1 MNKSFFSVFSKK
13 NVSRCHSYFVEK
25 CFIDEIKHEKME
37 MNVQKWV
44 RLARGIG
51 KGLLNGEGKQMDDE
65 VSEWANE
72 SDRGKRI
79 LDDLK
84 DLDFYVEKEAKKREI
99 EKRYSWEEF
108 MTWRRRYERRR
119 KLLVV
124 RCVAAVAILFFVSI
138 CVWFANKGEEKSQF
152 MFPSEIKPGSLRASL
167 ILNDGQE
174 IILDKRL
181 SLMESD
187 SSVVLN
193 NEKGELSYRNVR
205 EKSGESSIN
214 TLRVPCGG
222 EYQLMLADGTRVRVN
237 SESELVFPT
246 CFNSD
251 RREVFLKGEAYFQVA
266 PDSDKPFYV
275 RVNDYVVK
283 VTGTSFNVTS
293 YTDDPCTMTT
303 LAEGKVSVY
312 GNDSTWNCDLTP
324 GHMLKFD
331 KGTALVTSEEC
342 DPRIYTSWIDGEF
355 KFRDMRLEDIM
366 KKLNRWYDFEVAYEE
381 EELKDLRFSGA
392 AEKYNPV
399 EFLLKMIEEVTKVHF
414 DIEGK
419 RIMVKNN

>member
-1 MNKSFFSVFSKK
+1 M
-13 NVSRCHSYFVEK
+13 
-25 CFIDEIKHEKME
+25 
-37 MNVQKWV
+37 QKWV

-65 VSEWANE
+65 VSEWAKE

-79 LDDLK
+79 LDELK

-99 EKRYSWEEF
+99 EKCYSWEEF

-124 RCVAAVAILFFVSI
+124 RCVAAVAILFLVST
-138 CVWFANKGEEKSQF
+138 CVWFVNRGGEESQF

-174 IILDKRL
+174 IMLDKRL

-187 SSVVLN
+187 SSVVLS

-205 EKSGESSIN
+205 ERAGESSVN

-275 RVNDYVVK
+275 RVNDYIVK

-303 LAEGKVSVY
+303 LVEGKVSVY

-331 KGTALVTSEEC
+331 KGTARVTSEEC

-399 EFLLKMIEEVTKVHF
+399 EFLLKMIEEVTKVRF

>member
-1 MNKSFFSVFSKK
+1 M
-13 NVSRCHSYFVEK
+13 
-25 CFIDEIKHEKME
+25 
-37 MNVQKWV
+37 QKWV

-65 VSEWANE
+65 VSEWAKE

-79 LDDLK
+79 LDELK

-99 EKRYSWEEF
+99 EKCYSWEEF

-124 RCVAAVAILFFVSI
+124 RCVAAVAILFLVST
-138 CVWFANKGEEKSQF
+138 CVWFVNRGGEESQF

-174 IILDKRL
+174 IMLDKRL

-187 SSVVLN
+187 SSVVLS

-205 EKSGESSIN
+205 ERAGESSVN

-275 RVNDYVVK
+275 RVNDYIVK

-303 LAEGKVSVY
+303 LVEGKVSVY

-331 KGTALVTSEEC
+331 KGTARVTSEEC

>member
-1 MNKSFFSVFSKK
+1 M
-13 NVSRCHSYFVEK
+13 
-25 CFIDEIKHEKME
+25 
-37 MNVQKWV
+37 QKWV

-65 VSEWANE
+65 VSEWAKE

-79 LDDLK
+79 LDELK
-84 DLDFYVEKEAKKREI
+84 DLEFYVEKEAKKREI
-99 EKRYSWEEF
+99 EKCYSWEEF

-124 RCVAAVAILFFVSI
+124 RCVAAVAILFLVST
-138 CVWFANKGEEKSQF
+138 CVWFVNRGGEESQF

-174 IILDKRL
+174 IMLDKRL

-187 SSVVLN
+187 SSVVLS

-205 EKSGESSIN
+205 ERAGESSVN

-275 RVNDYVVK
+275 RVNDYIVK

-303 LAEGKVSVY
+303 LVEGKVSVY

-331 KGTALVTSEEC
+331 KGTARVTSEEC

-399 EFLLKMIEEVTKVHF
+399 EFLLKMIEEVTKVRF

>member
-1 MNKSFFSVFSKK
+1 M
-13 NVSRCHSYFVEK
+13 
-25 CFIDEIKHEKME
+25 
-37 MNVQKWV
+37 QKWV

-65 VSEWANE
+65 VSEWAKE

-79 LDDLK
+79 LDELK

-99 EKRYSWEEF
+99 EKCYSWEEF

-119 KLLVV
+119 ELLVV
-124 RCVAAVAILFFVSI
+124 RCVAAVAILLLVGTG
-138 CVWFANKGEEKSQF
+138 VWFVNRGGEESLS
-152 MFPSEIKPGSLRASL
+152 MFPSEIGPGRLRASL

-174 IILDKRL
+174 IMLDKRL

-187 SSVVLN
+187 SSVVLS

-205 EKSGESSIN
+205 ERAGESSVN

-275 RVNDYVVK
+275 RVNDYIVK

-303 LAEGKVSVY
+303 LVEGKVSVY

-331 KGTALVTSEEC
+331 KGTARVTSEEC

-392 AEKYNPV
+392 VEKYNPV
-399 EFLLKMIEEVTKVHF
+399 EFLLKMIEEVTKVRF

>member
-1 MNKSFFSVFSKK
+1 M
-13 NVSRCHSYFVEK
+13 
-25 CFIDEIKHEKME
+25 
-37 MNVQKWV
+37 QKWV

-65 VSEWANE
+65 VSEWAKE

-79 LDDLK
+79 LDELK

-99 EKRYSWEEF
+99 EKCYSWEEF

-124 RCVAAVAILFFVSI
+124 RCVAAVAILFLVST
-138 CVWFANKGEEKSQF
+138 CVWFVNRGGEESQF

-174 IILDKRL
+174 IMLDKRL

-187 SSVVLN
+187 SSVVLS

-205 EKSGESSIN
+205 ERSGESSIN

-246 CFNSD
+246 CFNSG

-275 RVNDYVVK
+275 RVNDYIVK

-303 LAEGKVSVY
+303 LVEGKVSVY

-331 KGTALVTSEEC
+331 KGTARVTSEEC

-399 EFLLKMIEEVTKVHF
+399 EFLLKMIEEVTKVRF

>member
-1 MNKSFFSVFSKK
+1 M
-13 NVSRCHSYFVEK
+13 
-25 CFIDEIKHEKME
+25 
-37 MNVQKWV
+37 QKWV

-65 VSEWANE
+65 VSEWAKE

-79 LDDLK
+79 LDELK

-99 EKRYSWEEF
+99 EKCYSWEEF

-124 RCVAAVAILFFVSI
+124 RCVAAVAILFLVST
-138 CVWFANKGEEKSQF
+138 CVWFVNRGGEESQF

-174 IILDKRL
+174 IMLDKRL

-187 SSVVLN
+187 SSVVLS

-205 EKSGESSIN
+205 ERAGESSVN

-246 CFNSD
+246 CFNSG

-275 RVNDYVVK
+275 RVNDYIVK

-303 LAEGKVSVY
+303 LVEGKVSVY

-331 KGTALVTSEEC
+331 KGTARVTSEEC

-355 KFRDMRLEDIM
+355 KFRDMRLENIM

-399 EFLLKMIEEVTKVHF
+399 EFLLKMIEEVTKVRF

>member
-1 MNKSFFSVFSKK
+1 M
-13 NVSRCHSYFVEK
+13 
-25 CFIDEIKHEKME
+25 
-37 MNVQKWV
+37 QKWV

-65 VSEWANE
+65 VSEWAKE

-79 LDDLK
+79 LDELK

-99 EKRYSWEEF
+99 EKCYSWEEF

-124 RCVAAVAILFFVSI
+124 RCVAAVVILFLVST
-138 CVWFANKGEEKSQF
+138 CVWFVNRGGEESQF

-174 IILDKRL
+174 IMLDKRL

-187 SSVVLN
+187 SSVVLS

-205 EKSGESSIN
+205 ERAGESSVN

-275 RVNDYVVK
+275 RVNDYIVK
-283 VTGTSFNVTS
+283 VTGTTFNVTS

-303 LAEGKVSVY
+303 LVEGKVSVY

-331 KGTALVTSEEC
+331 KGTARVTSEEC

-399 EFLLKMIEEVTKVHF
+399 EFLLKMIEEVTKVRF

>member
-1 MNKSFFSVFSKK
+1 M
-13 NVSRCHSYFVEK
+13 
-25 CFIDEIKHEKME
+25 
-37 MNVQKWV
+37 QKWV

-65 VSEWANE
+65 VSEWAKE

-79 LDDLK
+79 LDELK

-99 EKRYSWEEF
+99 EKCYSWEEF

-124 RCVAAVAILFFVSI
+124 RCVAAVVILFLVST
-138 CVWFANKGEEKSQF
+138 CVWFVNRGGEESQF

-174 IILDKRL
+174 IMLDKRL

-187 SSVVLN
+187 SSVVLSN
-193 NEKGELSYRNVR
+193 QKGELSYRNVR
-205 EKSGESSIN
+205 ERAGESSVN

-275 RVNDYVVK
+275 RVNDYIVK

-303 LAEGKVSVY
+303 LVEGKVSVY

-331 KGTALVTSEEC
+331 KGTARVTSEEC

-399 EFLLKMIEEVTKVHF
+399 EFLLKMIEEVTKVRF

>member
-1 MNKSFFSVFSKK
+1 M
-13 NVSRCHSYFVEK
+13 
-25 CFIDEIKHEKME
+25 
-37 MNVQKWV
+37 QKWV

-65 VSEWANE
+65 VSEWAKE

-79 LDDLK
+79 LDELK

-99 EKRYSWEEF
+99 EKCYSWEEF

-124 RCVAAVAILFFVSI
+124 RCVAAVAILFLVST
-138 CVWFANKGEEKSQF
+138 CVWFVNRGGEESQF

-174 IILDKRL
+174 IMLDKRL

-187 SSVVLN
+187 SSVVLS
-193 NEKGELSYRNVR
+193 NEKGELAYRNVR

-246 CFNSD
+246 CFNSG

-275 RVNDYVVK
+275 RVNDYIVK

-303 LAEGKVSVY
+303 LVEGKVSVY

-324 GHMLKFD
+324 GYMLKFD
-331 KGTALVTSEEC
+331 KGTAQVISEEC

-399 EFLLKMIEEVTKVHF
+399 EFLLKMIEEVTKVRF

>member
-1 MNKSFFSVFSKK
+1 M
-13 NVSRCHSYFVEK
+13 
-25 CFIDEIKHEKME
+25 
-37 MNVQKWV
+37 QKWV

-65 VSEWANE
+65 VSEWAKE

-79 LDDLK
+79 LDELK

-99 EKRYSWEEF
+99 EKCYSWEEF

-124 RCVAAVAILFFVSI
+124 RCVAAVAILFLVST
-138 CVWFANKGEEKSQF
+138 CVWFVNRGGEESQF

-174 IILDKRL
+174 IMLDKRL

-187 SSVVLN
+187 SSVVLS

-205 EKSGESSIN
+205 ERAGESSVN
-214 TLRVPCGG
+214 TLRVPCSG

-275 RVNDYVVK
+275 RVNDYIVK

-303 LAEGKVSVY
+303 LVEGKVSVY

-331 KGTALVTSEEC
+331 KGTARVTSEEC

-399 EFLLKMIEEVTKVHF
+399 EFLLKMIEEVTKVRF

>member
-1 MNKSFFSVFSKK
+1 
-13 NVSRCHSYFVEK
+13 
-25 CFIDEIKHEKME
+25 ME

-65 VSEWANE
+65 VSEWAKE

-79 LDDLK
+79 LDELK

-99 EKRYSWEEF
+99 EKCYSWEEF

-124 RCVAAVAILFFVSI
+124 RCVAAVAILFLVST
-138 CVWFANKGEEKSQF
+138 CVWFVNRGGEESQF

-174 IILDKRL
+174 IMLDKRL

-187 SSVVLN
+187 SSVVLS

-205 EKSGESSIN
+205 ERAGESSVN

-275 RVNDYVVK
+275 RVNDYIVK

-303 LAEGKVSVY
+303 LVEGKVSVY

-324 GHMLKFD
+324 GYMLKFD
-331 KGTALVTSEEC
+331 KGTARVTSEEC

-399 EFLLKMIEEVTKVHF
+399 EFLLKMIEEVTKVRF

>member
-1 MNKSFFSVFSKK
+1 M
-13 NVSRCHSYFVEK
+13 
-25 CFIDEIKHEKME
+25 
-37 MNVQKWV
+37 QKWV

-51 KGLLNGEGKQMDDE
+51 KGLLNGEGKQVDDE
-65 VSEWANE
+65 VSEWAKE

-79 LDDLK
+79 LDELK

-99 EKRYSWEEF
+99 EKCYSWEEF

-124 RCVAAVAILFFVSI
+124 RCVAAVAILFLVST
-138 CVWFANKGEEKSQF
+138 CVWFVNRGGEESQF

-174 IILDKRL
+174 IMLDKRL

-187 SSVVLN
+187 SSVVLS

-205 EKSGESSIN
+205 ERAGESSVN

-275 RVNDYVVK
+275 RVNDYIVK
-283 VTGTSFNVTS
+283 VTGTSFNVPS

-303 LAEGKVSVY
+303 LVEGKVSVY

-331 KGTALVTSEEC
+331 KGTARVTSEEC

-399 EFLLKMIEEVTKVHF
+399 EFLLKMIEEVTKVRF

>member
-1 MNKSFFSVFSKK
+1 
-13 NVSRCHSYFVEK
+13 
-25 CFIDEIKHEKME
+25 ME

-65 VSEWANE
+65 VSEWAKE

-79 LDDLK
+79 LDELK

-99 EKRYSWEEF
+99 EKCYSWEEF

-124 RCVAAVAILFFVSI
+124 RCVAAVAILFLVST
-138 CVWFANKGEEKSQF
+138 CVWFVNRGGEESQF

-174 IILDKRL
+174 IMLDKRL

-187 SSVVLN
+187 SSVVLS

-205 EKSGESSIN
+205 ERAGESSVN

-222 EYQLMLADGTRVRVN
+222 EYQLMLADGTRVWVN

-246 CFNSD
+246 CFNSG

-275 RVNDYVVK
+275 RVNDYIVK

-303 LAEGKVSVY
+303 LVEGKVSVY

-331 KGTALVTSEEC
+331 KGTARVTSEEC

-399 EFLLKMIEEVTKVHF
+399 EFLLKMIEEVTKVRF

>member
-1 MNKSFFSVFSKK
+1 M
-13 NVSRCHSYFVEK
+13 
-25 CFIDEIKHEKME
+25 
-37 MNVQKWV
+37 QKWV

-65 VSEWANE
+65 VSEWAKE

-79 LDDLK
+79 LDELK

-99 EKRYSWEEF
+99 EKCYSWEEF

-124 RCVAAVAILFFVSI
+124 RCVAAVVILFLVST
-138 CVWFANKGEEKSQF
+138 CVWFVNRGGEESQF

-174 IILDKRL
+174 IMLDKRL

-187 SSVVLN
+187 SSVVLS

-205 EKSGESSIN
+205 ERAGESSVN

-275 RVNDYVVK
+275 RVNDYIVK

-303 LAEGKVSVY
+303 LVEGKVSVY

-331 KGTALVTSEEC
+331 KGTARVTSEEC

-399 EFLLKMIEEVTKVHF
+399 EFLLKMIEEVTKVRF

-419 RIMVKNN
+419 RIMVKNNENRESSLPCSVKIIS

>member
-1 MNKSFFSVFSKK
+1 M
-13 NVSRCHSYFVEK
+13 
-25 CFIDEIKHEKME
+25 
-37 MNVQKWV
+37 QKWV

-65 VSEWANE
+65 VSEWAKE

-79 LDDLK
+79 LDELK

-99 EKRYSWEEF
+99 EKCYSWEEF

-124 RCVAAVAILFFVSI
+124 RCVAAVAILFLVST
-138 CVWFANKGEEKSQF
+138 CVWFVNRGGEESQF

-174 IILDKRL
+174 IMLDKRL

-187 SSVVLN
+187 SSVVLS

-205 EKSGESSIN
+205 ERAGESSVN

-237 SESELVFPT
+237 SESELVFPI

-275 RVNDYVVK
+275 RVNDYIVK

-303 LAEGKVSVY
+303 LVEGKVSVY

-331 KGTALVTSEEC
+331 KGTARVTSEEC

-399 EFLLKMIEEVTKVHF
+399 EFLLKMIEEVTKVRF

>member
-1 MNKSFFSVFSKK
+1 M
-13 NVSRCHSYFVEK
+13 
-25 CFIDEIKHEKME
+25 
-37 MNVQKWV
+37 QKWV

-65 VSEWANE
+65 VSEWAKE

-79 LDDLK
+79 LDELK

-99 EKRYSWEEF
+99 EKCYSWEEF

-124 RCVAAVAILFFVSI
+124 RCVAAVVILFLVST
-138 CVWFANKGEEKSQF
+138 CVWFVNRGGEESQF

-174 IILDKRL
+174 IMLDKRL

-187 SSVVLN
+187 SSVVLS

-205 EKSGESSIN
+205 ERAGESSVN

-275 RVNDYVVK
+275 RVNDYIVK

-303 LAEGKVSVY
+303 LVEGKVSVY

-331 KGTALVTSEEC
+331 KGTTRVTSEEC

-399 EFLLKMIEEVTKVHF
+399 EFLLKMIEEVTKVRF

>member
-1 MNKSFFSVFSKK
+1 M
-13 NVSRCHSYFVEK
+13 
-25 CFIDEIKHEKME
+25 
-37 MNVQKWV
+37 QKWV

-65 VSEWANE
+65 VSEWAKE

-79 LDDLK
+79 LDELK

-99 EKRYSWEEF
+99 EKCYSWEEF

-124 RCVAAVAILFFVSI
+124 RCVAAVAILFLVST
-138 CVWFANKGEEKSQF
+138 CVWFVNRGGEESQF

-174 IILDKRL
+174 IMLDKRL

-187 SSVVLN
+187 SSVVLS

-205 EKSGESSIN
+205 ERAGESSVN

-222 EYQLMLADGTRVRVN
+222 EYQFMLADGTRVRVN

-275 RVNDYVVK
+275 RVNDYIVK

-293 YTDDPCTMTT
+293 YTDDPCAMTT
-303 LAEGKVSVY
+303 LVEGKVSVY

-331 KGTALVTSEEC
+331 KGTARVTSEEC
-342 DPRIYTSWIDGEF
+342 DPRIYISWIDGEF

>member
-1 MNKSFFSVFSKK
+1 M
-13 NVSRCHSYFVEK
+13 
-25 CFIDEIKHEKME
+25 
-37 MNVQKWV
+37 QKWV

-65 VSEWANE
+65 VSEWAKE

-79 LDDLK
+79 LDELK

-99 EKRYSWEEF
+99 EKCYSWEEF

-124 RCVAAVAILFFVSI
+124 RCVAAVAILFLVST
-138 CVWFANKGEEKSQF
+138 CVWFVNRGGEESQF

-174 IILDKRL
+174 IMLDKRL

-187 SSVVLN
+187 SSVVLS

-205 EKSGESSIN
+205 ERAGESSVN

-275 RVNDYVVK
+275 RVNDYIVK

-303 LAEGKVSVY
+303 LVEGKVSVY

-331 KGTALVTSEEC
+331 KGTARVTSEEC
-342 DPRIYTSWIDGEF
+342 DPIIYTSWIDGEF

-399 EFLLKMIEEVTKVHF
+399 EFLLKMIEEVTKVRF

>member
-1 MNKSFFSVFSKK
+1 
-13 NVSRCHSYFVEK
+13 
-25 CFIDEIKHEKME
+25 ME

-65 VSEWANE
+65 VSEWAKE

-79 LDDLK
+79 LDELK

-99 EKRYSWEEF
+99 EKCYSWEEF

-124 RCVAAVAILFFVSI
+124 RCVAAVAILFLVST
-138 CVWFANKGEEKSQF
+138 CVWFVNRGGEESQF

-174 IILDKRL
+174 IMLDKRL

-187 SSVVLN
+187 SSVVLS

-205 EKSGESSIN
+205 ERSGESSIN

-275 RVNDYVVK
+275 RVNDYIVK

-303 LAEGKVSVY
+303 LVEGKVSVY

-331 KGTALVTSEEC
+331 KGTARVTSEEC

-399 EFLLKMIEEVTKVHF
+399 EFLLKMIEEVTKVRF

>member
-1 MNKSFFSVFSKK
+1 M
-13 NVSRCHSYFVEK
+13 
-25 CFIDEIKHEKME
+25 
-37 MNVQKWV
+37 QKWV

-65 VSEWANE
+65 VSEWAKE

-79 LDDLK
+79 LDELK

-99 EKRYSWEEF
+99 EKCYSWEEF

-124 RCVAAVAILFFVSI
+124 RCVAAVAILFLVST
-138 CVWFANKGEEKSQF
+138 CVWFVNRGGEESQF

-174 IILDKRL
+174 IMLDKRL

-187 SSVVLN
+187 SSVVLS

-205 EKSGESSIN
+205 ERAGESSVN

-251 RREVFLKGEAYFQVA
+251 RREVFLKGEAYFQGA

-275 RVNDYVVK
+275 RVNDYIVK

-303 LAEGKVSVY
+303 LVEGKVSVY

-331 KGTALVTSEEC
+331 KGTARVTSEEC

-399 EFLLKMIEEVTKVHF
+399 EFLLKMIEEVTKVRF

>member
-1 MNKSFFSVFSKK
+1 
-13 NVSRCHSYFVEK
+13 
-25 CFIDEIKHEKME
+25 ME

-65 VSEWANE
+65 VSEWAKE

-79 LDDLK
+79 LDELK

-99 EKRYSWEEF
+99 EKCYSWEEF

-124 RCVAAVAILFFVSI
+124 RCVAAVAILFLVST
-138 CVWFANKGEEKSQF
+138 CVWFVNRGGEESQF

-174 IILDKRL
+174 IMLDKRL

-187 SSVVLN
+187 SSVVLS

-205 EKSGESSIN
+205 ERAGESSVN

-275 RVNDYVVK
+275 RVNDYIVK

-303 LAEGKVSVY
+303 LVEGKVSVY

-331 KGTALVTSEEC
+331 KGTARVTSEEC

-399 EFLLKMIEEVTKVHF
+399 EFLLKMIEEVTKVRF

>member
-1 MNKSFFSVFSKK
+1 
-13 NVSRCHSYFVEK
+13 
-25 CFIDEIKHEKME
+25 ME

-65 VSEWANE
+65 VSEWAKE

-79 LDDLK
+79 LDELK

-99 EKRYSWEEF
+99 EKCYSWEEF

-124 RCVAAVAILFFVSI
+124 RCVAAVAILFLVST
-138 CVWFANKGEEKSQF
+138 CVWFVNRGGEESQF

-174 IILDKRL
+174 IMLDKRL

-187 SSVVLN
+187 SSVVLS

-205 EKSGESSIN
+205 ERAGESSVN

-275 RVNDYVVK
+275 RVNDYIVK

-303 LAEGKVSVY
+303 LVEGKVSVY

-331 KGTALVTSEEC
+331 KGTARVTSEEC

-355 KFRDMRLEDIM
+355 KVRDMRLEDIM

-399 EFLLKMIEEVTKVHF
+399 EFLLKMIEEVTKVRF

>member
-1 MNKSFFSVFSKK
+1 M
-13 NVSRCHSYFVEK
+13 
-25 CFIDEIKHEKME
+25 
-37 MNVQKWV
+37 QKWV

-65 VSEWANE
+65 VSEWAKE

-79 LDDLK
+79 LDELK

-99 EKRYSWEEF
+99 EKCYSWEEF

-124 RCVAAVAILFFVSI
+124 RCVAAVAILFLVST
-138 CVWFANKGEEKSQF
+138 CVWFVNRGGEESQF

-174 IILDKRL
+174 IMLDKRL

-187 SSVVLN
+187 SSVVLS

-205 EKSGESSIN
+205 ERAGESSVN

-275 RVNDYVVK
+275 RVNDYIVK

-293 YTDDPCTMTT
+293 YTDDPCAMTT
-303 LAEGKVSVY
+303 LVEGKVSVY

-331 KGTALVTSEEC
+331 KGTARVTSEEC

-399 EFLLKMIEEVTKVHF
+399 EFLLKMIEEVTKVRF

>member
-1 MNKSFFSVFSKK
+1 
-13 NVSRCHSYFVEK
+13 
-25 CFIDEIKHEKME
+25 ME

-65 VSEWANE
+65 VSEWAKE

-79 LDDLK
+79 LDELK

-99 EKRYSWEEF
+99 EKCYSWEEF

-124 RCVAAVAILFFVSI
+124 RCVAAVAILFLVST
-138 CVWFANKGEEKSQF
+138 CVWFVNRGGEESQF

-174 IILDKRL
+174 IMLDKRL

-187 SSVVLN
+187 SSVVLS

-205 EKSGESSIN
+205 ERSGESSIN

-275 RVNDYVVK
+275 RVNDYIVK

-293 YTDDPCTMTT
+293 YTDDPCAMTT
-303 LAEGKVSVY
+303 LVEGKVSVY

-331 KGTALVTSEEC
+331 KGTARVTSEEC

-399 EFLLKMIEEVTKVHF
+399 EFLLKMIEEVTKVRF

>member
-1 MNKSFFSVFSKK
+1 M
-13 NVSRCHSYFVEK
+13 
-25 CFIDEIKHEKME
+25 
-37 MNVQKWV
+37 QKWV

-65 VSEWANE
+65 VSEWAKE

-79 LDDLK
+79 LDELK

-99 EKRYSWEEF
+99 EKCYSWEEF

-124 RCVAAVAILFFVSI
+124 RCVAAVVILFLEST
-138 CVWFANKGEEKSQF
+138 CVWFVNRGGEESQF

-174 IILDKRL
+174 IMLDKRL

-187 SSVVLN
+187 SSVVLS

-205 EKSGESSIN
+205 ERAGESSVN

-275 RVNDYVVK
+275 RVNDYIVK

-303 LAEGKVSVY
+303 LVEGKVSVY

-331 KGTALVTSEEC
+331 KGTARVTSEEC

-399 EFLLKMIEEVTKVHF
+399 EFLLKMIEEVTKVRF

>member
-1 MNKSFFSVFSKK
+1 M
-13 NVSRCHSYFVEK
+13 
-25 CFIDEIKHEKME
+25 
-37 MNVQKWV
+37 QKWV

-65 VSEWANE
+65 VSEWAKE

-79 LDDLK
+79 LDELK

-99 EKRYSWEEF
+99 EKCYSWEEF

-124 RCVAAVAILFFVSI
+124 RCVAAVAILFLVST
-138 CVWFANKGEEKSQF
+138 CVWFVNRGGEESQF

-174 IILDKRL
+174 IMLDKRL

-187 SSVVLN
+187 SSVVLS

-205 EKSGESSIN
+205 ERAGESSVN

-246 CFNSD
+246 CFNSG

-275 RVNDYVVK
+275 RVNDYIVK

-293 YTDDPCTMTT
+293 YTDDPCAMTT
-303 LAEGKVSVY
+303 LVEGKVSVY

-331 KGTALVTSEEC
+331 KGTARVTSEEC

-399 EFLLKMIEEVTKVHF
+399 EFLLKMIEEVTKVRF

>member
-1 MNKSFFSVFSKK
+1 
-13 NVSRCHSYFVEK
+13 
-25 CFIDEIKHEKME
+25 ME

-65 VSEWANE
+65 VSEWAKE

-79 LDDLK
+79 LDELK

-99 EKRYSWEEF
+99 EKCYSWEEF

-124 RCVAAVAILFFVSI
+124 RCVAAVAILFLVST
-138 CVWFANKGEEKSQF
+138 CVWFVNRGGEESQF

-174 IILDKRL
+174 IMLDKRL

-187 SSVVLN
+187 SSVVLS

-205 EKSGESSIN
+205 ERAGESSVN

-275 RVNDYVVK
+275 RVNDYIVK

-293 YTDDPCTMTT
+293 YTDDPCAMTT
-303 LAEGKVSVY
+303 LVEGKVSVY

-331 KGTALVTSEEC
+331 KGTARVTSEEC

-399 EFLLKMIEEVTKVHF
+399 EFLLKMIEEVTKVRF

>member
-1 MNKSFFSVFSKK
+1 
-13 NVSRCHSYFVEK
+13 
-25 CFIDEIKHEKME
+25 ME

-65 VSEWANE
+65 VSEWAKE

-79 LDDLK
+79 LDELK

-99 EKRYSWEEF
+99 EKCYSWEEF

-124 RCVAAVAILFFVSI
+124 RCVAAVAILFLVST
-138 CVWFANKGEEKSQF
+138 CVWFVNRGGEESQF

-174 IILDKRL
+174 IMLDKRL

-187 SSVVLN
+187 SSVVLS

-205 EKSGESSIN
+205 ERSGESSIN

-275 RVNDYVVK
+275 RVNDYIVK

-303 LAEGKVSVY
+303 LVEGKVSVY

-331 KGTALVTSEEC
+331 KGTARVTSEEC

-399 EFLLKMIEEVTKVHF
+399 EFLLKMIEEVTKVRF

-419 RIMVKNN
+419 RITVKNN

>member
-1 MNKSFFSVFSKK
+1 
-13 NVSRCHSYFVEK
+13 
-25 CFIDEIKHEKME
+25 
-37 MNVQKWV
+37 VQKWV

-65 VSEWANE
+65 VSEWAKE

-79 LDDLK
+79 LDELK

-99 EKRYSWEEF
+99 EKCYSWEEF

-124 RCVAAVAILFFVSI
+124 RCVAAVAILFLVST
-138 CVWFANKGEEKSQF
+138 CVWFVNRGGEESQF

-174 IILDKRL
+174 IMLDKRL

-187 SSVVLN
+187 SSVVLS

-205 EKSGESSIN
+205 ERAGESSVN

-275 RVNDYVVK
+275 RVNDYIVK

-303 LAEGKVSVY
+303 LVEGKVSVY

-331 KGTALVTSEEC
+331 KGTAQVISEEC

-399 EFLLKMIEEVTKVHF
+399 EFLLKMIEEVTKVRF

>member
-1 MNKSFFSVFSKK
+1 M
-13 NVSRCHSYFVEK
+13 
-25 CFIDEIKHEKME
+25 
-37 MNVQKWV
+37 QKWV

-65 VSEWANE
+65 VSEWAKE

-79 LDDLK
+79 LDELK

-99 EKRYSWEEF
+99 EKCYSWEEF

-124 RCVAAVAILFFVSI
+124 RCVAAVAILFLVST
-138 CVWFANKGEEKSQF
+138 CVWFVNRGGEESQF

-174 IILDKRL
+174 IMLDKRL

-187 SSVVLN
+187 SSVVLS

-205 EKSGESSIN
+205 ERAGESSVN

-266 PDSDKPFYV
+266 PESDKPFYV
-275 RVNDYVVK
+275 RVNDYIVK

-303 LAEGKVSVY
+303 LVEGKVSVY

-331 KGTALVTSEEC
+331 KGTARVTSEEC

-399 EFLLKMIEEVTKVHF
+399 EFLLKMIEEVTKVRF

>member
-1 MNKSFFSVFSKK
+1 M
-13 NVSRCHSYFVEK
+13 
-25 CFIDEIKHEKME
+25 
-37 MNVQKWV
+37 QKWV

-65 VSEWANE
+65 VSEWAKE

-79 LDDLK
+79 LDELK

-99 EKRYSWEEF
+99 EKCYSWEEF

-124 RCVAAVAILFFVSI
+124 RCVAAVAILFLVST
-138 CVWFANKGEEKSQF
+138 CVWFVNRGGEESQF

-174 IILDKRL
+174 IMLDKRL

-187 SSVVLN
+187 SSVVLS

-205 EKSGESSIN
+205 ERAGESSVN

-275 RVNDYVVK
+275 RVNDYIVK

-303 LAEGKVSVY
+303 LVEGKVSVY

-331 KGTALVTSEEC
+331 KGTARVTSEEC
-342 DPRIYTSWIDGEF
+342 DPRIYTSWIDGES

-399 EFLLKMIEEVTKVHF
+399 EFLLKMIEEVTKVRF

>member
-1 MNKSFFSVFSKK
+1 
-13 NVSRCHSYFVEK
+13 
-25 CFIDEIKHEKME
+25 ME

-65 VSEWANE
+65 VSEWAKE

-79 LDDLK
+79 LDELK

-99 EKRYSWEEF
+99 EKCYSWEEF
-108 MTWRRRYERRR
+108 MTWRSRYERRR

-124 RCVAAVAILFFVSI
+124 RCVAAVAILFLVST
-138 CVWFANKGEEKSQF
+138 CVWFVNRGGEESQF

-174 IILDKRL
+174 IMLDKRL

-187 SSVVLN
+187 SSVVLS

-205 EKSGESSIN
+205 ERAGESSVN

-275 RVNDYVVK
+275 RVNDYIVK

-303 LAEGKVSVY
+303 LVEGKVSVY

-331 KGTALVTSEEC
+331 KGTARVTSEEC

-399 EFLLKMIEEVTKVHF
+399 EFLLKMIEEVTKVRF

>member
-1 MNKSFFSVFSKK
+1 
-13 NVSRCHSYFVEK
+13 
-25 CFIDEIKHEKME
+25 ME

-65 VSEWANE
+65 VSEWAKE

-79 LDDLK
+79 LDELK

-99 EKRYSWEEF
+99 EKCYSWEEF

-124 RCVAAVAILFFVSI
+124 RCVAAVAILFLVST
-138 CVWFANKGEEKSQF
+138 CVWFVTRGGEESQF

-174 IILDKRL
+174 IMLDKRL

-187 SSVVLN
+187 SSVVLS

-205 EKSGESSIN
+205 ERAGESSVN

-275 RVNDYVVK
+275 RVNDYIVK

-303 LAEGKVSVY
+303 LVEGKVSVY

-331 KGTALVTSEEC
+331 KGTARVTSEEC

-399 EFLLKMIEEVTKVHF
+399 EFLLKMIEEVTKVRF

>member
-1 MNKSFFSVFSKK
+1 M
-13 NVSRCHSYFVEK
+13 
-25 CFIDEIKHEKME
+25 
-37 MNVQKWV
+37 QKWV

-65 VSEWANE
+65 VSEWAKE

-79 LDDLK
+79 LDELK

-99 EKRYSWEEF
+99 EKCYSWEEF

-124 RCVAAVAILFFVSI
+124 RCVAAVAILFLVST
-138 CVWFANKGEEKSQF
+138 CVWFVNRGGEESQF

-174 IILDKRL
+174 IMLDKRL

-187 SSVVLN
+187 SSVVLS

-205 EKSGESSIN
+205 ERAGESSVN

-237 SESELVFPT
+237 SKSELVFPT

-275 RVNDYVVK
+275 RVNDYIVK

-303 LAEGKVSVY
+303 LVEGKVSVY

-331 KGTALVTSEEC
+331 KGTARVTSEEC

-399 EFLLKMIEEVTKVHF
+399 EFLLKMIEEVTKVRF